1 MTKPDYKDSPIAII
15 GLGGN
20 FPDASHV
27 EQFWK
32 NICNGHVAIG
42 DVPAER
48 WDTDLYYN
56 SDRQAPDRTYSKIG
70 AFVKDVR
77 FDRKSFASH
86 LARLNT
92 LTLFRSC
99 VDRSR

>member
-32 NICNGHVAIG
+32 NICEGHVAIG
-42 DVPAER
+42 EVPAELLVVIADVKPYR
-48 WDTDLYYN
+48 RDEDKTHQRVHRHGQQVEGHQKTQHAR
-56 SDRQAPDRTYSKIG
+56 DREGHEQHRD
-70 AFVKDVR
+70 
-77 FDRKSFASH
+77 
-86 LARLNT
+86 
-92 LTLFRSC
+92 
-99 VDRSR
+99 